1 MIKDECMKKN
11 LKIILIIILSILC
24 ILNGIYNIKLYNENI
39 DLKEKNNKL
48 TNKDKIETYEDDIKE
63 IDYKKATIK
72 VLEVIGNIG
81 IRVEKSLKEGHAMS
95 EWYRVDK
102 YENGKW
108 IKLDRKKEIPQ
119 MINEIYGWPT
129 KEPHIY
135 VRNWKDDYGYL
146 PKGIYRYIEM
156 ACIEDKNEND
166 YITCIFEIK

>member
-1 MIKDECMKKN
+1 MKN
-11 LKIILIIILSILC
+11 NVKIILIIVLCIICILSS
-24 ILNGIYNIKLYNENI
+24 IYNIKIYNENI

-48 TNKDKIETYEDDIKE
+48 VTKTKVENYEDDIKE

-81 IRVEKSLKEGHAMS
+81 IRVEKSLKEGHAES

-119 MINEIYGWPT
+119 MIKEIYAWPT

>member
-1 MIKDECMKKN
+1 MIKN
-11 LKIILIIILSILC
+11 VKIILIIVLCIICILSS
-24 ILNGIYNIKLYNENI
+24 IYNIKLYNENI

-48 TNKDKIETYEDDIKE
+48 ETKNKVENYEDDIKE

-81 IRVEKSLKEGHAMS
+81 IRVEKSLKEGHS
-95 EWYRVDK
+95 QSPWYRVDK

-119 MINEIYGWPT
+119 IIQETYAWPT

-135 VRNWKDDYGYL
+135 VRNWKDDYGNL

-156 ACIEDKNEND
+156 ACIEDKNRND
-166 YITCIFEIK
+166 YITCIFEIKE

>member
-1 MIKDECMKKN
+1 MKKN
-11 LKIILIIILSILC
+11 VKIILIIILSILC
-24 ILNGIYNIKLYNENI
+24 ILNGIYNIKLNNENI

-63 IDYKKATIK
+63 IEYKKATIK

-81 IRVEKSLKEGHAMS
+81 IRVEKNLKEGHAMS
-95 EWYRVDK
+95 PWYRVDK

-119 MINEIYGWPT
+119 VIKEIYSWPT
-129 KEPHIY
+129 KEPYIY
-135 VRNWKDDYGYL
+135 VRNWKDDYGNL

-166 YITCIFEIK
+166 YITCIFEIKE

>member
-1 MIKDECMKKN
+1 MKKN
-11 LKIILIIILSILC
+11 VKIILIILICIICILS
-24 ILNGIYNIKLYNENI
+24 GICNIKIYNENI

-48 TNKDKIETYEDDIKE
+48 ETKTKVENYEDDIKE

-81 IRVEKSLKEGHAMS
+81 IRVEKNLKEGHSES

-119 MINEIYGWPT
+119 MIKEIYAWPT
-129 KEPHIY
+129 KEPYIY
-135 VRNWKDDYGYL
+135 VRNWKDDYGNL

-156 ACIEDKNEND
+156 ACIERKNGND
-166 YITCIFEIK
+166 YITCIFEIKE

>member
-1 MIKDECMKKN
+1 MKKN
-11 LKIILIIILSILC
+11 VKIILIIIMCIIC
-24 ILNGIYNIKLYNENI
+24 ILSCIYNIKLYNENTS
-39 DLKEKNNKL
+39 LKQENNKL
-48 TNKDKIETYEDDIKE
+48 NNKNKIETYEDDIKE

-81 IRVEKSLKEGHAMS
+81 IRVEKNLKEGHS
-95 EWYRVDK
+95 ESSWYRVDK

-119 MINEIYGWPT
+119 MINEIYAWPT

-156 ACIEDKNEND
+156 ACIEDNNEND
-166 YITCIFEIK
+166 YITCIFEIKE

>member
-1 MIKDECMKKN
+1 MKKN
-11 LKIILIIILSILC
+11 VKIILIIVLSILC
-24 ILNGIYNIKLYNENI
+24 ILNGIYNIKLNNENI

-63 IDYKKATIK
+63 I
-72 VLEVIGNIG
+72 
-81 IRVEKSLKEGHAMS
+81 KEGHAES
-95 EWYRVDK
+95 PWYRVDK

-119 MINEIYGWPT
+119 IIQEIYAWPT
-129 KEPHIY
+129 KEPDIY

-156 ACIEDKNEND
+156 ACIEHKNEND
-166 YITCIFEIK
+166 YITCIFEIKE

>member
-1 MIKDECMKKN
+1 MLK
-11 LKIILIIILSILC
+11 KIILIIILLILC
-24 ILNGIYNIKLYNENI
+24 ILSGIYNIKIYNENI

-48 TNKDKIETYEDDIKE
+48 ETKTKVENYIDDIKE

-81 IRVEKSLKEGHAMS
+81 IRVEKNLKEGHAKS
-95 EWYRVDK
+95 PWYRVDK

-119 MINEIYGWPT
+119 IINEIYVWPT
-129 KEPHIY
+129 KEPYIY
-135 VRNWKDDYGYL
+135 VRNWKDDYGNL

-156 ACIEDKNEND
+156 ACIEDNKEND

>member
-1 MIKDECMKKN
+1 MIKN
-11 LKIILIIILSILC
+11 VKIILIIILSILC

-48 TNKDKIETYEDDIKE
+48 TNKDKIETYEDDIKG

-95 EWYRVDK
+95 SWYRVDK

-119 MINEIYGWPT
+119 MIKEIYAWPT
-129 KEPHIY
+129 KEPYIY
-135 VRNWKDDYGYL
+135 VRNWKDDYGNL

-156 ACIEDKNEND
+156 ACIEDNEEND
-166 YITCIFEIK
+166 YITCIFEIN

>member
-1 MIKDECMKKN
+1 MKKN
-11 LKIILIIILSILC
+11 VKIILIIVLCIICILSS
-24 ILNGIYNIKLYNENI
+24 IYNIKLYNENI
-39 DLKEKNNKL
+39 DLKEKNNEL
-48 TNKDKIETYEDDIKE
+48 ETKTKVEDYEDDIKE

-81 IRVEKSLKEGHAMS
+81 IRVEKSLKEGHS
-95 EWYRVDK
+95 ESSWYRVDK

-119 MINEIYGWPT
+119 IINEIYAWPT

-135 VRNWKDDYGYL
+135 VRNWKDDYGNL
-146 PKGIYRYIEM
+146 LKGIYRYIEM
-156 ACIEDKNEND
+156 SCIEDKNGND

>member
-1 MIKDECMKKN
+1 MKKN
-11 LKIILIIILSILC
+11 VKIILIIVLCIICILSS
-24 ILNGIYNIKLYNENI
+24 IYNIKLYNENI

-48 TNKDKIETYEDDIKE
+48 VTKTKVENYEDDIKE

-81 IRVEKSLKEGHAMS
+81 IRVEKNLKEGHAKS
-95 EWYRVDK
+95 PWYRVDK

-119 MINEIYGWPT
+119 IINEIYAWPT
-129 KEPHIY
+129 KEPYIY
-135 VRNWKDDYGYL
+135 VRNWKDDYGNL

-156 ACIEDKNEND
+156 ACIEDNKEND
-166 YITCIFEIK
+166 YVTCIFEIKE

>member
-1 MIKDECMKKN
+1 MKKN
-11 LKIILIIILSILC
+11 VKIILIILICIICILSS
-24 ILNGIYNIKLYNENI
+24 IYNIKIYNENI

-48 TNKDKIETYEDDIKE
+48 ETKVENYTDDIKE
-63 IDYKKATIK
+63 INYKKATIK

-81 IRVEKSLKEGHAMS
+81 IRVEKSLKEGHS
-95 EWYRVDK
+95 ESSWYRVDK

-119 MINEIYGWPT
+119 MINEIYAWPT
-129 KEPHIY
+129 KEPYIY
-135 VRNWKDDYGYL
+135 VTNWKDDYGNL

-156 ACIEDKNEND
+156 ACIEDKNRND

>member
-1 MIKDECMKKN
+1 MKN
-11 LKIILIIILSILC
+11 NVKIILIIVLCIICILSS
-24 ILNGIYNIKLYNENI
+24 IYNIKIYNENI
-39 DLKEKNNKL
+39 YLKEKNNKL
-48 TNKDKIETYEDDIKE
+48 VTKTKVENYEDDIKE

-81 IRVEKSLKEGHAMS
+81 IRVEKSLKEGHAES

-119 MINEIYGWPT
+119 MIKEIYAWPT
-129 KEPHIY
+129 KEPYIY
-135 VRNWKDDYGYL
+135 VRNWKDDYGNL

-156 ACIEDKNEND
+156 ACIEDNNGND

>member
-1 MIKDECMKKN
+1 MKKN
-11 LKIILIIILSILC
+11 VKIILIIVLCIICILS
-24 ILNGIYNIKLYNENI
+24 GIYNIKIYNENI

-48 TNKDKIETYEDDIKE
+48 VTKTKVENYEDDIKE

-119 MINEIYGWPT
+119 MIKEIYAWPT

>member
-1 MIKDECMKKN
+1 MRKN
-11 LKIILIIILSILC
+11 VKIILIIILSILC

-63 IDYKKATIK
+63 INYKKATIK

-81 IRVEKSLKEGHAMS
+81 IRVEKNLKEGHS
-95 EWYRVDK
+95 ESPWYRVDK

-119 MINEIYGWPT
+119 IIQEIYAWQT
-129 KEPHIY
+129 KEPDIY
-135 VRNWKDDYGYL
+135 VRNWKDDYGNL

-156 ACIEDKNEND
+156 ACIEDKNGND
-166 YITCIFEIK
+166 YITCIFEIKE

>member
-1 MIKDECMKKN
+1 MKKN
-11 LKIILIIILSILC
+11 VKIVLIIVLCIICILSS
-24 ILNGIYNIKLYNENI
+24 IYNIKIYNENI

-48 TNKDKIETYEDDIKE
+48 ETKTKVENYEDDIKE

-81 IRVEKSLKEGHAMS
+81 IRVEKNLKEGHS
-95 EWYRVDK
+95 ESSWYRVDK

-119 MINEIYGWPT
+119 MIKEIYGWPT

-135 VRNWKDDYGYL
+135 VRNWKDDYGNL

-156 ACIEDKNEND
+156 TCIETNNENE
-166 YITCIFEIK
+166 YIICIFEIKE

>member
-1 MIKDECMKKN
+1 MKKN
-11 LKIILIIILSILC
+11 VKIILIIIMCIIC
-24 ILNGIYNIKLYNENI
+24 ILSSIYNIKLYNENTS
-39 DLKEKNNKL
+39 LKQENNKL
-48 TNKDKIETYEDDIKE
+48 NNKNKIETYEDDIKE

-81 IRVEKSLKEGHAMS
+81 IRVEKNLKEGHS
-95 EWYRVDK
+95 ESSWYRVDK

-119 MINEIYGWPT
+119 MINEIYAWPT

-156 ACIEDKNEND
+156 ACIEDNNEND
-166 YITCIFEIK
+166 YITCIFEIKE

>member
-1 MIKDECMKKN
+1 MKKN
-11 LKIILIIILSILC
+11 VKIVLIIVLCIICILSS
-24 ILNGIYNIKLYNENI
+24 IYNIKLNNENI

-48 TNKDKIETYEDDIKE
+48 ETKNKVENYEDDIKE

-81 IRVEKSLKEGHAMS
+81 IRVEKNLKEGHTMS
-95 EWYRVDK
+95 EWYRVAK
-102 YENGKW
+102 YENGNW

-119 MINEIYGWPT
+119 MIKEIYGWPT

-135 VRNWKDDYGYL
+135 VRNWKDDYGNL

-166 YITCIFEIK
+166 YITCIFEIKE

>member
-1 MIKDECMKKN
+1 M
-11 LKIILIIILSILC
+11 
-24 ILNGIYNIKLYNENI
+24 ENY
-39 DLKEKNNKL
+39 
-48 TNKDKIETYEDDIKE
+48 TDDIKE

-72 VLEVIGNIG
+72 VLEVIGNIE
-81 IRVEKSLKEGHAMS
+81 IRVEKNLKEGHAES

-119 MINEIYGWPT
+119 MIKEIYAWPT
-129 KEPHIY
+129 KEPYIY
-135 VRNWKDDYGYL
+135 VRNWKDDYGNL

-156 ACIEDKNEND
+156 SCIETNNGND

>member
-1 MIKDECMKKN
+1 MKKN
-11 LKIILIIILSILC
+11 VKIILIILICIICILSS
-24 ILNGIYNIKLYNENI
+24 IYNIKLYNENTS
-39 DLKEKNNKL
+39 LKQENDKL
-48 TNKDKIETYEDDIKE
+48 NNKDKIENYEDDIKE

-119 MINEIYGWPT
+119 MIKEIYAWPT

>member
-1 MIKDECMKKN
+1 MKKN
-11 LKIILIIILSILC
+11 MKIILIIVLCIICILS
-24 ILNGIYNIKLYNENI
+24 GIYNIKIYNENTS
-39 DLKEKNNKL
+39 LKQENDKLNNK
-48 TNKDKIETYEDDIKE
+48 NKIETYEDDIKE

-81 IRVEKSLKEGHAMS
+81 IRVEKSLKEGHS
-95 EWYRVDK
+95 ESPWYRVDK

-119 MINEIYGWPT
+119 MINEIYAWPT
-129 KEPHIY
+129 KEPYIY
-135 VRNWKDDYGYL
+135 VRNWKDDYGNL

-166 YITCIFEIK
+166 YITCIFEIKE

>member
-1 MIKDECMKKN
+1 MRKN
-11 LKIILIIILSILC
+11 VKIILIIILSILC
-24 ILNGIYNIKLYNENI
+24 ILNGIYNIKLNNENI

-63 IDYKKATIK
+63 INYKKATIK

-81 IRVEKSLKEGHAMS
+81 IRVEKNLKEGHAES
-95 EWYRVDK
+95 EWY
-102 YENGKW
+102 
-108 IKLDRKKEIPQ
+108 RKKEIPQ
-119 MINEIYGWPT
+119 MIEEIYAWPT
-129 KEPHIY
+129 KEPYIY

-166 YITCIFEIK
+166 YITCIFEIKE

>member
-1 MIKDECMKKN
+1 MKKN
-11 LKIILIIILSILC
+11 VKIILIIVLCIICILSS
-24 ILNGIYNIKLYNENI
+24 IYNIKLYNENI

-48 TNKDKIETYEDDIKE
+48 VTKTKVENYEDDIKE

-81 IRVEKSLKEGHAMS
+81 IRVEKNLKEGHS
-95 EWYRVDK
+95 ESSWYRVDK

-119 MINEIYGWPT
+119 MIKEIYVWPT
-129 KEPHIY
+129 KEPDIY
-135 VRNWKDDYGYL
+135 ITNWKDDYGNL

-156 ACIEDKNEND
+156 ACIEDNKEND
-166 YITCIFEIK
+166 YVTCIFEIKE